1 MTKFCIAT
9 MVLVTLLAA
18 RTSRGEMS
26 LYVDGN
32 KGNDRAEVVKQLL
45 GTKDREGVFG
55 KYSFDE
61 NGDITLTPYGVYK
74 IENGA
79 LVFSR
84 ELRQEGKLGFWRW
97 TSIVFGVAGTYRQN
111 DVVDVIYES
120 AAGGRTVAS
129 SLPVEAD

>member
-1 MTKFCIAT
+1 MKVTKAVRSGT
-9 MVLVTLLAA
+9 RVELPAGVERPT
-18 RTSRGEMS
+18 EV
-26 LYVDGN
+26 YVNG
-32 KGNDRAEVVKQLL
+32 VVQQAGADYRL
-45 GTKDREGVFG
+45 
-55 KYSFDE
+55 
-61 NGDITLTPYGVYK
+61 
-74 IENGA
+74 ENGA